1 MTAALAVAPITRPID
16 YASYNYASIY
26 WLSWLILFVPVGF
39 LPFELYQMAVGHPEN
54 TLSAQFWRIGDVVAG
69 QPVAQWSAE
78 HWWMAIVVGLL
89 FSWLIVH
96 FDLGWLR

>member
-1 MTAALAVAPITRPID
+1 MTAALAVGTQPID
-16 YASYNYASIY
+16 YAPYNGYSIY
-26 WLSWLILFVPVGF
+26 WLSLVGGFIALF
-39 LPFELYQMAVGHPEN
+39 LPVELHAMASGHPEN

-69 QPVAQWSAE
+69 QPIAQWSAE

-96 FDLGWLR
+96 FDFGLLR